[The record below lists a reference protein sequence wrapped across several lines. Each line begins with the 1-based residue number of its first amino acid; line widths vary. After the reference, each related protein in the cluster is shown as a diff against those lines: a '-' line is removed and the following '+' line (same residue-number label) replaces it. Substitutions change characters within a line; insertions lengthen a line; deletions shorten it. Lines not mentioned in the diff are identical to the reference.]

1 MPDLHVTTK
10 HKHFYKRPQFRFDAS
25 RNNRK
30 QPEIMGDSYR
40 PGGGGGRPLSERM
53 TFTSGGGDN
62 YRPGGGQQGRNNSEF
77 TFSSNHDGP
86 RFPPAGPANAGP
98 PARRRD
104 QRNGGPRDSR
114 RGGPNGRGR
123 GGGRGGYR
131 KPGAHERALLTV
143 QDRGSPERTLGVADG
158 SNKFMNVDEM
168 SEDEDDDDDEEE
180 AGEDTADVKNGT
192 HKVARTANGRA
203 DGDSVPKWSNPEV
216 YTALAPP
223 DELRPGKKI
232 DFVQLIRKA
241 KNEAAEK
248 GDSNNAVAAND
259 DFISFGDD
267 DASTKGTE
275 VISLEDD
282 EPRTN
287 KRPQNGGLLQG
298 PMNDLD
304 YTDSIVN
311 KNKRSHQAADLYEQ
325 PQQSKQKR
333 KRGETENVR
342 GIVQEWMATA
352 RCDTAPWLD
361 PRNSYAHLVNDPLKW

>member
-1 MPDLHVTTK
+1 
-10 HKHFYKRPQFRFDAS
+10 
-25 RNNRK
+25 
-30 QPEIMGDSYR
+30 MGDSYR
-40 PGGGGGRPLSERM
+40 PSGGGGRSLADRM

-62 YRPGGGQQGRNNSEF
+62 YRPTGPQQGRNNNSDF

-98 PARRRD
+98 PARRRN
-104 QRNGGPRDSR
+104 QRGGGQRDSR
-114 RGGPNGRGR
+114 RGDSSGYRGR

-158 SNKFMNVDEM
+158 SNKFMDVENM
-168 SEDEDDDDDEEE
+168 SEPEVEGPGNESPEE
-180 AGEDTADVKNGT
+180 APEDGAQ
-192 HKVARTANGRA
+192 KVARTTNGRA

-216 YTALAPP
+216 YSALPP
-223 DELRPGKKI
+223 PEELRPGKKI

-248 GDSNNAVAAND
+248 ADNNNAVAAND

-267 DASTKGTE
+267 DGSTKGTD
-275 VISLEDD
+275 LQTFND

-287 KRPQNGGLLQG
+287 KRPQNGGYVQG
-298 PMNDLD
+298 SMNDLD
-304 YTDSIVN
+304 YVDPIVRE
-311 KNKRSHQAADLYEQ
+311 NKRSYQAADMHEQ
-325 PQQSKQKR
+325 PQQSKAKR
-333 KRGETENVR
+333 KRGEVENVR
-342 GIVQEWMATA
+342 GIVQEWLGTA

-361 PRNSYAHLVNDPLKW
+361 PQHNYAHLVNDPLKW

>member
-1 MPDLHVTTK
+1 
-10 HKHFYKRPQFRFDAS
+10 
-25 RNNRK
+25 
-30 QPEIMGDSYR
+30 
-40 PGGGGGRPLSERM
+40 M

-62 YRPGGGQQGRNNSEF
+62 YRPGGGQQGRSNPEF

-168 SEDEDDDDDEEE
+168 AEEE
-180 AGEDTADVKNGT
+180 EEDTQETGEDAADAEDGT
-192 HKVARTANGRA
+192 HKVARTASARA
-203 DGDSVPKWSNPEV
+203 DGDSVPKWSNPEI
-216 YTALAPP
+216 YSALPP
-223 DELRPGKKI
+223 PEELRPGKKI

-241 KNEAAEK
+241 KNDAAEK
-248 GDSNNAVAAND
+248 GDSNNAVVAND

-267 DASTKGTE
+267 DASTKGTD
-275 VISLEDD
+275 VISLDDD

-287 KRPQNGGLLQG
+287 KRPQNGGFVQG
-298 PMNDLD
+298 PMSDLD
-304 YTDSIVN
+304 YVDSAINQNRRPQQATDL
-311 KNKRSHQAADLYEQ
+311 HEQ
-325 PQQSKQKR
+325 PRQSKAKR
-333 KRGETENVR
+333 KRGEMESVR
-342 GIVQEWMATA
+342 GIVQEWMGTA

-361 PRNSYAHLVNDPLKW
+361 SRQNYAHLVNDPLKW

>member
-1 MPDLHVTTK
+1 
-10 HKHFYKRPQFRFDAS
+10 
-25 RNNRK
+25 
-30 QPEIMGDSYR
+30 MGDSYR

-62 YRPGGGQQGRNNSEF
+62 YRPGGDQQSRANPEF
-77 TFSSNHDGP
+77 TFSANHDGP
-86 RFPPAGPANAGP
+86 RFPPTGPANAGP

-104 QRNGGPRDSR
+104 PRNGGPRDSR

-158 SNKFMNVDEM
+158 SHKFMNVDDM
-168 SEDEDDDDDEEE
+168 SEGEAEEDDSNE
-180 AGEDTADVKNGT
+180 AEGDTADAENGT
-192 HKVARTANGRA
+192 HKLARTANERA
-203 DGDSVPKWSNPEV
+203 DGDSVPKWSNPEI
-216 YTALAPP
+216 YSALPP
-223 DELRPGKKI
+223 PEELRPGKKI

-241 KNEAAEK
+241 KNDAAAK
-248 GDSNNAVAAND
+248 GDSSNAVAAND

-267 DASTKGTE
+267 DASTKE
-275 VISLEDD
+275 ADVQSLDND

-287 KRPQNGGLLQG
+287 KRPQNGGFVQG

-304 YTDSIVN
+304 YIDSTVN
-311 KNKRSHQAADLYEQ
+311 HNNKRSRQADDVHEQ
-325 PQQSKQKR
+325 PQQSKAKR
-333 KRGETENVR
+333 KRGELENVR
-342 GIVQEWMATA
+342 GIVQEWIGTA

-361 PRNSYAHLVNDPLKW
+361 PQHNYAHLVNDPLKW